1 MLWNC
6 PGQSCAKNPSE
17 ESTPMN
23 NSLDDTA
30 KPSVTHA
37 KGSEDVAGAFMQ
49 TVTSDTD
56 ASKGNF
62 YRFEKGIACKYE
74 LCSAPDICFF

>member
-6 PGQSCAKNPSE
+6 PGQSYAKNPSE

-23 NSLDDTA
+23 NSLDDTV

-37 KGSEDVAGAFMQ
+37 KGNEDVAGAFMQ